1 MVKEEN
7 KMVDKRFGKKINTKR
22 KALGLKT
29 EELAVNCGLEP
40 GYMRQ
45 ILAGQVPSGQVII
58 KLCEILK
65 LSPNYLF
72 DFVEESEDKEILQA
86 LNQLSTKEKQI
97 VLNLLNSY
105 IQMNDT

>member
-1 MVKEEN
+1 MI
-7 KMVDKRFGKKINTKR
+7 DKRFGKKINDKR
-22 KALGLKT
+22 KSLGIKS
-29 EELAVNCGLEP
+29 EVLAEKCGIDP

-58 KLCEILK
+58 QLCEVLK

-72 DFVEESEDKEILQA
+72 DFVEDSDDKEILQA
-86 LNQLSTKEKQI
+86 LNQLTTKEKQI

-105 IQMNDT
+105 IQMHDI